1 VVHRRRAGHHPR
13 QLGPALS
20 EGASPSSTDPPA
32 PAEAAHRSWQDP
44 ARLTRL
50 ALGAAV
56 ASVAI
61 QAFGPVFV
69 RKSGWNGVVFAFQRL
84 WMAALLYLA
93 VSALRGARPT
103 LHTLRVSAP
112 GGLWFAFNVCTFFI
126 AVNNTTIANASVIGA
141 LQPIAL
147 MLVSYRLFGERVRTA
162 DLGLTLVAIAGVALV
177 VFSHGTTSGSGRLG
191 DLSAFASML
200 GYAAYYVAS
209 KQARTSL
216 TTLEYQTSLTIVA
229 VVAVGVAVLVSR
241 QDLSAP
247 APSAWFWAAMMVAL
261 PGTGHLLTNFAHAH
275 VRISVLGAITLLS
288 PVGAVIV
295 AWIVFGESLSGWQ
308 IAGMGV
314 VLASLALLVAASAR
328 ATGQAKPAAPAT
340 AR

>member
-1 VVHRRRAGHHPR
+1 M
-13 QLGPALS
+13 
-20 EGASPSSTDPPA
+20 
-32 PAEAAHRSWQDP
+32 
-44 ARLTRL
+44 RL

-56 ASVAI
+56 ASVVI

-84 WMAALLYLA
+84 WMASLLYLA
-93 VSALRGARPT
+93 ISALRGARPT
-103 LHTLRVSAP
+103 RHTLRTSAP
-112 GGLWFAFNVCTFFI
+112 GGLWFAFNVCTFFL
-126 AVNNTTIANASVIGA
+126 AVNSTTIANASVIGA

-147 MLVSYRLFGERVRTA
+147 MVVSYRLFGERVRAA
-162 DLGLTLVAIAGVALV
+162 DLTLTVLSIVGVSLVG
-177 VFSHGTTSGSGRLG
+177 FSHGATSGGSRLG
-191 DLSAFASML
+191 DLSAFVSML

-209 KQARTSL
+209 KQARATL

-229 VVAVGVAVLVSR
+229 MLAVGAAVLVSG
-241 QDLSAP
+241 QDLGAP
-247 APSAWFWAAMMVAL
+247 EPSAWFWAAMMVAL
-261 PGTGHLLTNFAHAH
+261 PGTGHVLTNFAHAH

-295 AWIVFGESLSGWQ
+295 AWIVFDESLNGVQ
-308 IAGMGV
+308 VAGMGV

-328 ATGQAKPAAPAT
+328 SAGQAKPAASAT